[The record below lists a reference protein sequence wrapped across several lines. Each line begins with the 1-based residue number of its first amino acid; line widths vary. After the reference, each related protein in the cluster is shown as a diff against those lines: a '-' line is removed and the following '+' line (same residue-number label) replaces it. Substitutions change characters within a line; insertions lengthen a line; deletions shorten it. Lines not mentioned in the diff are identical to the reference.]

1 MKKFLK
7 DNGAGTELQMA
18 LVAAADGI
26 KCGASANNWLLEQD
40 EATGEPDH
48 EHARDGQRTAAIP

>member
-7 DNGAGTELQMA
+7 DNGAGTGLQMA

-40 EATGEPDH
+40 EETGEPDH
-48 EHARDGQRTAAIP
+48 EHARDG